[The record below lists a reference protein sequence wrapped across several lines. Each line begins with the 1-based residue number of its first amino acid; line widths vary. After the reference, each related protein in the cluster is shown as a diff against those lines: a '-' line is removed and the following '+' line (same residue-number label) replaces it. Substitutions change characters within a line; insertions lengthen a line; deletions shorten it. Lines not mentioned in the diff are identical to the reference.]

1 MSITIPNDVS
11 FIINTFYENGYEAFM
26 VGGCIRD
33 SLLNKAPMDYDIA
46 TSAPPKVTE
55 ELFLKTIPT
64 GINHG
69 TVTILLNN
77 IPYEVTTYRTEGTY
91 INNRK
96 PNSVTFVTD
105 IKDDLSRRDFTIN
118 AFAYNDKIGLLDYYD
133 GFKDLNNK
141 LIRSVGIAD
150 NRFTEDALRM
160 LRAIRF
166 SSQLNFSIEEET
178 YRAISSNSS
187 LIKNISSE
195 RINSELSK
203 ILLSDNASSGLA
215 YLKDTQILYCII
227 PELYNKNDLD
237 YSIKII
243 DKLPKDISIRL
254 ASLLNHLDLDCVS
267 KLLKRLTF
275 DNLTLNKTLLLLR
288 NYSKIS
294 NCNSKSSIKRLMKD
308 VGKDYILSLV
318 SLYEVYENTSL
329 PILNN
334 YITVIIQNKEAL
346 TIKDL
351 NINGSLLKETLNLS
365 SGKIIGE
372 VLNHLLDL
380 VIDDIIPNTYSA
392 LISEAENFIKS
403 LSNLSN

>member
-166 SSQLNFSIEEET
+166 SSQLNFSIEDET

-294 NCNSKSSIKRLMKD
+294 NCNSKSSTKRLMKD